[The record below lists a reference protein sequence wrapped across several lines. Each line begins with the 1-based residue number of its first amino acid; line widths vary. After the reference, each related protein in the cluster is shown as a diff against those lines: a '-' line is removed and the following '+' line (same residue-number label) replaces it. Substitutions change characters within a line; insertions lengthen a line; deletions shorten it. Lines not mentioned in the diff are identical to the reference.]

1 MISAANYASILLQAG
16 QVEQAV
22 HWLQLA
28 LAHGSPAFMAH
39 LVPEL
44 AASPHPQVRAP
55 SHRRPSEESRMLL
68 HIPDVLSAD
77 QVADFR
83 RRLDAADWTD
93 GRETVGHLGAQAKHN
108 QQLPEASPL
117 RRELGEIILVA
128 LARHPLFFSAA
139 LPLKYLPPRFNRYS
153 GGGTYGFH
161 VDGAVMNPANGE
173 QLRSDIS
180 CTLFLSAPDE
190 YEGGELII
198 SDTYGEHEVKLPAGD
213 LIVYPSSSLHQV
225 RPVTRGARV
234 ASFFWVQSMVRDDVQ
249 RRLLWEM
256 DGAIER
262 LRQTGGDAEAVL
274 QLTGVYHN
282 LLRRWSE
289 V

>member
-1 MISAANYASILLQAG
+1 
-16 QVEQAV
+16 
-22 HWLQLA
+22 
-28 LAHGSPAFMAH
+28 
-39 LVPEL
+39 
-44 AASPHPQVRAP
+44 
-55 SHRRPSEESRMLL
+55 MLL
-68 HIPDVLSAD
+68 HIPNVLVPEEVS
-77 QVADFR
+77 QIR
-83 RRLDAADWTD
+83 QQLDAAQWAD
-93 GRETVGHLGAQAKHN
+93 GRETVGAQGAQVKHN
-108 QQLPEASPL
+108 EQLPDASALKAELGQGVLAAL
-117 RRELGEIILVA
+117 RRS
-128 LARHPLFFSAA
+128 PLFFAA
-139 LPLKYLPPRFNRYS
+139 TLPLKILPPRFNRYS

-161 VDGAVMNPANGE
+161 VDGAMMHLAHGE

-180 CTLFLSAPDE
+180 CTLFLSAPEE
-190 YEGGELII
+190 YDGGELVI

-225 RPVTRGARV
+225 NPVTRGARV

-256 DGAIER
+256 DTSIER
-262 LRQTGGDAEAVL
+262 LRQTGGDAGAVL